1 MKKVLRYISA
11 GIGFFFL
18 FTSVLAFKEGL
29 IYSEQRALIGSACI
43 FLLPMGCLLRW
54 ISLVDKTKRQ
64 RLLEIADNISI
75 IFIINGIISV
85 VSHLLLPYPYVRY
98 LSNTLILGIVFI
110 IMGGAGLFL
119 LNKIPTMKKSK
130 ENF

>member
-1 MKKVLRYISA
+1 MKKVLRYIST
-11 GIGFFFL
+11 GVSFFFL
-18 FTSVLAFKEGL
+18 FAAILALKEGL
-29 IYSEQRALIGSACI
+29 IYSEQRELIGSAFI
-43 FLLPMGCLLRW
+43 FMLPMGCLLRW

-85 VSHLLLPYPYVRY
+85 VSHLLLPYPYIRY

-119 LNKIPTMKKSK
+119 LNKIPTTKKSK